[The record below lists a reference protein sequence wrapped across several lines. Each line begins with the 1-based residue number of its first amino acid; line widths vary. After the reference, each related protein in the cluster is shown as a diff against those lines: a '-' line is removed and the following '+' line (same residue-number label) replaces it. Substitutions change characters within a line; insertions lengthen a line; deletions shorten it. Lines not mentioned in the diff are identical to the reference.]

1 VTSTEQR
8 ERAGSTSVG
17 DATASS
23 PEPSLDGR
31 VVLVTGGSR
40 GLGAAIAR
48 ELAAAGA
55 VVTVGDVRLDGAR
68 DVADALPG
76 GAGRSIELDVSNEAS
91 VRAAVRTV
99 EDERGGIDVVV
110 NNAGIDETAALE
122 DIPLERWDRIISVN
136 LRGPMLMCR
145 EAFPVMRR
153 RGGGHVVNIVS
164 TAAKRAWANA
174 SAYHAS
180 KWGLLGLSHALHV
193 EGREHG
199 IRVSAVVAGGMR
211 TPFIF
216 DRFPETDPGVLQPPE
231 NVARAVRFV
240 LLQPEDTVIPEIMV
254 LPTHETSWP

>member
-1 VTSTEQR
+1 MTPVDQR
-8 ERAGSTSVG
+8 VDASPLAGAVEPTLEGSV
-17 DATASS
+17 AF
-23 PEPSLDGR
+23 
-31 VVLVTGGSR
+31 VTGAGQ

-55 VVTVGDVRLDGAR
+55 LVTVGDVRLAGAR

-76 GAGRSIELDVSNEAS
+76 GAGRAVELDVSDESS
-91 VRAAVRTV
+91 VRAAIAEVV
-99 EDERGGIDVVV
+99 SERGGLDVVV
-110 NNAGIDETAALE
+110 NNAGIDETAPLE
-122 DIPLERWDRIISVN
+122 DIPLERWDRILAVN

-145 EAFPVMRR
+145 EAFPLMRR

-193 EGREHG
+193 EGRPDG
-199 IRVSAVVAGGMR
+199 IRVTAVVAGGMR
-211 TPFIF
+211 TPFILE
-216 DRFPETDPGVLQPPE
+216 RFPETDPGVLQQPE

-240 LLQPEDTVIPEIMV
+240 LLQPEGTVIPEIMV